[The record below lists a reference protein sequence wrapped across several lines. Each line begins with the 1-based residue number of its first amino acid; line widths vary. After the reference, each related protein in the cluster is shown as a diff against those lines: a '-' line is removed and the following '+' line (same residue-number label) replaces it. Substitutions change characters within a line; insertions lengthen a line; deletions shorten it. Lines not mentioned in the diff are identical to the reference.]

1 MNLNIFIAILTGLI
15 NALLSLIV
23 PCLFK
28 NSNNTYINEF
38 KTVYQNNKQMIIV
51 SSIIVMITV
60 YIALITSPNITEYIS
75 QLTNMEFSSTS
86 NSEHKSMKPNN
97 INYILKMQPSTD
109 TPYNYSNNIDPAI
122 YQLMEEIDTGT
133 SNTHY
138 KH

>member
-60 YIALITSPNITEYIS
+60 YIALITSPNITDYIS
-75 QLTNMEFSSTS
+75 QLTNMEFSNTS
-86 NSEHKSMKPNN
+86 NSEHKLMKSDN

-109 TPYNYSNNIDPAI
+109 TSYNYSNNIDPAI
-122 YQLMEEIDTGT
+122 YQLMEEIE
-133 SNTHY
+133 S
-138 KH
+138 